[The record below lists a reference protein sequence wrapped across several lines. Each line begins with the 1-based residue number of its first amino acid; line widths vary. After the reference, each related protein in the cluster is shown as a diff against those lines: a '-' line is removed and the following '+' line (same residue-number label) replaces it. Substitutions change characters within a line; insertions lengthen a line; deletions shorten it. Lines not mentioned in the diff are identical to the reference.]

1 VRLRKDRFI
10 AGLLCIAL
18 AVWMY
23 ISGQENNLIAPAI
36 AITILG
42 IIMIAISRKK

>member
-1 VRLRKDRFI
+1 MRKDRFI

-18 AVWMY
+18 AVWMFV
-23 ISGQENNLIAPAI
+23 SGSEDGLTVPAI